1 MYKRSLLIFC
11 SFMLVM
17 LSFSSCS
24 DQKDEDF
31 DLLIRGGII
40 VDGTGNLRY
49 HGDVGIRGDEISEI
63 GELAERT
70 ARIIIDAQG
79 LIVSPGFIDVHTHCD
94 SGLGNPGTNT
104 NLNYITQGV
113 TTAVTGNCGDGSYKI
128 AETKE
133 KWENLGIGTN
143 AIMLIG
149 HGTVREA
156 VMGREPRKPTKEELK
171 KMEEIIRKA
180 MSEGAWGITTGLQD
194 IPSRYAQTEEI
205 ITLVRVMGEYGG
217 IAAFHQRSEE
227 KFMVEA
233 TEESIRIARET
244 GVPVNIA
251 HIKAGGK
258 SNWGKMREA
267 VQLINKARSEGI
279 SITADIYPYD
289 KANVRPCDQ
298 HFNIPDDIEAEL
310 QQNSNNR
317 QQYVD
322 KLADALRDPE
332 KRSQIKRLTA
342 EGAPNKRNYAIMC
355 GWDGC
360 AIVSAKKNV
369 HLIEKIISDLAQE
382 QNKDPFDVLADL
394 FIEEGDDILTSVD
407 VMSEDDMKY
416 AMKQDWVMFSS
427 DGGAKPYKGK
437 PIHPR
442 NYGSSPRVLR
452 KYVREEDTV
461 TLEQAVRKMTS
472 VPAQLLQIKQRG
484 LLLPGY
490 KADIVI
496 FDPDKITD
504 NATYTDPHQ
513 YSTGIDCVLINGKMT
528 IENGQYNKTLNGK
541 VLLLT
546 ENK

>member
-1 MYKRSLLIFC
+1 
-11 SFMLVM
+11 M
-17 LSFSSCS
+17 LSFSSCV
-24 DQKDEDF
+24 DHKDKGF
-31 DLLIRGGII
+31 DILILGGKII
-40 VDGTGNLRY
+40 DGTGNSRY
-49 HGDVGIRGDEISEI
+49 HGDVGIRGDKISEI
-63 GELAERT
+63 GKLAKRT
-70 ARIIIDAQG
+70 AKKTINAQG
-79 LIVSPGFIDVHTHCD
+79 FIVSPGFIDVHTHCD

-113 TTAVTGNCGDGSYKI
+113 TTAVTGNCGAGSSKI

-133 KWENLGIGTN
+133 KWENMGIGTN

-156 VMGREPRKPTKEELK
+156 VMGREPRKPTREELK
-171 KMEEIIRKA
+171 KMEEIFRKA

-205 ITLVRVMGEYGG
+205 IALTRVVGEYGG
-217 IAAFHQRSEE
+217 IASFHQRSEE

-233 TEESIRIARET
+233 TEESIQIAKET

-258 SNWGKMREA
+258 SNWGKMRKA
-267 VQLINKARSEGI
+267 VQLINKTRSEGI

-289 KANVRPCDQ
+289 KANVRPCAQ
-298 HFNIPDDIEAEL
+298 HFNIPDEIEAEL
-310 QQNSNNR
+310 QQNSQNR

-322 KLADALRDPE
+322 NLTEILRDPE

-342 EGAPNKRNYAIMC
+342 EGAPNKKNYALMY

-369 HLIEKIISDLAQE
+369 HLIGKIISDLAQE

-394 FIEEGDDILTSVD
+394 FIEEKDDILTSVD

-427 DGGAKPYKGK
+427 DGGAKPYKGE

-442 NYGSSPRVLR
+442 NYGSFPRVLR
-452 KYVREEDTV
+452 KYVKEEKTI

-472 VPAQLLQIKQRG
+472 LPARLLQIKQRG

-496 FDPDKITD
+496 FDPEKISDK
-504 NATYTDPHQ
+504 ASYVDPHQ
-513 YSTGIDCVLINGKMT
+513 YSTGMEYVLINGKMA
-528 IENGQYNKTLNGK
+528 IEDGHYNKKLNGK
-541 VLLLT
+541 VLLLN